1 VKRQRG
7 FTLVELLIVVAVIA
21 ILAAIAI
28 PSLLRARVSGNE
40 SATIGDMRTVLSAQ
54 TAYHSANGGFYD
66 GNLGCLVGPQG
77 CLPNYPSNGPAFLD
91 SNLAALNPKSGYNR
105 AFAGGTAV
113 PADPAL
119 SPSSVTGF
127 KYDALPTSRYQT
139 GIRGFSGDHSGR
151 ICQTADGT
159 AVPPNPMG
167 GMAAGC
173 EVLR

>member
-1 VKRQRG
+1 MKRQRG

-21 ILAAIAI
+21 IIAAIAI

-40 SATIGDMRTVLSAQ
+40 AATIGDVRTVLSAQ
-54 TAYHSANGGFYD
+54 AAYHSANGGFYD
-66 GNLGCLVGPQG
+66 GNLGCLSAPQA
-77 CLPNYPSNGPAFLD
+77 CIPSYPPNGPSFLD
-91 SNLAALNPKSGYNR
+91 RNLAALNPKSGYNR
-105 AFAGGTAV
+105 VFTGGIAP
-113 PADPAL
+113 PADPEL

-127 KYDALPTSRYQT
+127 KYDALPTSMYQT

-151 ICQTADGT
+151 ICQTGDGT